1 MYLLKRKSHGVEF
14 TSDLGVFDTEEGAK
28 HYMGRCKKRHA
39 DGIYTYEIK
48 PVAYLKGDFK

>member
-28 HYMGRCKKRHA
+28 HYMGRCKKCHA

-48 PVAYLKGDFK
+48 PVAYFKGGF